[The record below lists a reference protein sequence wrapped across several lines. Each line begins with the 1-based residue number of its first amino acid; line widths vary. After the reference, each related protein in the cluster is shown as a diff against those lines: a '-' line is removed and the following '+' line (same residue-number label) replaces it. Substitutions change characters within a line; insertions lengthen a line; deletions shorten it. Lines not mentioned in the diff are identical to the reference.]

1 MVSFNKTKLFPPPF
15 RHPYSPINVGYRYRF
30 RAPNHDTYEVSGV
43 NFTTEKLE
51 NFQWNY
57 MDHYICTRGDFE
69 LTLNENLKYWRFRT
83 YLLPKEHPAMKKI
96 LEGKSTRC
104 DIYTEVPLTDSWRQQ
119 IDDFLRY
126 VERDLNKF
134 KGKKPKVGRGG
145 ACSCKQGMEIVF
157 GDFWPS
163 YAICIFVLMIASL
176 IYREV
181 RRNNSNR
188 I

>member
-157 GDFWPS
+157 GDFWPPNV
-163 YAICIFVLMIASL
+163 F
-176 IYREV
+176 
-181 RRNNSNR
+181 
-188 I
+188 